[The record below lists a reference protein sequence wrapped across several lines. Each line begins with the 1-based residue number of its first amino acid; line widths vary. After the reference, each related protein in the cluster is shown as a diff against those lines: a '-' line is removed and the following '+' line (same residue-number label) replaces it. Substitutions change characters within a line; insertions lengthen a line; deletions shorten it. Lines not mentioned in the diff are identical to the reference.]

1 MTTQARRYQGKLFFD
16 AHDHLEVS
24 AFIVRDKEIGFQLAS
39 VSKTYGRWIAESGK
53 VAIQEANGEYRA
65 RGVQASQAGTPASSP
80 WDIVFRIDFEDPS
93 GLIEVSGELLEA
105 GESYSFEGELEAI

>member
-1 MTTQARRYQGKLFFD
+1 MQARRYQGKLFFD
-16 AHDHLEVS
+16 EYDHLEIS
-24 AFIVRDKEIGFQLAS
+24 TFIVREKEIGFQLAS

-53 VAIQEANGEYRA
+53 VAIQEASGDFRA

-80 WDIVFRIDFEDPS
+80 WDIVFRIDYEDPT

-105 GESYSFEGELEAI
+105 GEAYSFEGELEPI